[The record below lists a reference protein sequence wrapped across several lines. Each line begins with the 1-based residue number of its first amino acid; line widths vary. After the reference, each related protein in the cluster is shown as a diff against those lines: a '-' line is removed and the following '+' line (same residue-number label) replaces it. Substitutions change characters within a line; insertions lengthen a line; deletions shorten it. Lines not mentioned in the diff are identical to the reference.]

1 MRKSLVW
8 RFFERITNQNGRCI
22 SVVCKLCDN
31 RHKFFGNTTNLRSHL
46 TRKHP
51 LQWELLSTN
60 ENLDEYSKSSNQGL
74 DDEQSGGETP
84 RKRRHSRAFRRENV
98 RYSISV
104 NKNQDSTGGDGIPV
118 IKVDVLNETDTEQVD
133 DDTQATINLVKQME
147 DANTDE
153 EWLNDEMFETV
164 ECGPQPKKRYR
175 HIKRETGSPRLIPT
189 YSLKSTELPKKQI
202 VINNS
207 KDEYTA
213 FGEYVSNKLRKFT
226 NNQTKSNIQQ
236 LITTILWQAEYGIYD
251 SMETVK
257 RIILHSVQEM
267 GDHSKPMQAEHDLI
281 EVSELRL
288 DDKISEQTVEITTDE
303 I

>member
-84 RKRRHSRAFRRENV
+84 RKRRHSRAFRREN
-98 RYSISV
+98 
-104 NKNQDSTGGDGIPV
+104 
-118 IKVDVLNETDTEQVD
+118 VDVLNETDTEQVD

>member
-213 FGEYVSNKLRKFT
+213 FGEY
-226 NNQTKSNIQQ
+226 
-236 LITTILWQAEYGIYD
+236 AEYGIYD